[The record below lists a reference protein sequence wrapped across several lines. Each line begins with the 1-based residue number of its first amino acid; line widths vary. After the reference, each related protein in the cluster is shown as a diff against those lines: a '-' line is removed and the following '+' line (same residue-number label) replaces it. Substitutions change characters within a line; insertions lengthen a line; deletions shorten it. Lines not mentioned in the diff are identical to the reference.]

1 MKLKEKYYH
10 KKILNLL
17 KEYNDNFGLLNE
29 SKKEIIMDK
38 LGIKESLAQ
47 VFDEVGKK
55 LSIWLANKF
64 LKYYYDLG
72 VEAKVS
78 TSKKDLIEFAKNR
91 LNQEHSPHTT
101 RMVLSSIMDYI
112 IVGLNG
118 NRSSLEDLPM
128 FEIKRGEPNP
138 NIYKKAKE
146 WHDSL
151 NIGNGTI
158 NYIENAPILIDFRNE
173 NGEGY
178 YWADLGVKS
187 STEEC
192 ERMGHCGRSSY
203 GYLYSLRS
211 DRVIPGGKYKINRSH
226 LTAAIDTDGT
236 LYQLKGPKNSKPKE
250 EYHKY
255 IEPLFYTSG
264 SWDTTGEDNYLIQG
278 FGTEYDAEQDF
289 KLSDLPEATIRKI
302 YNDRPEIF
310 NTRGLKRKLGEM
322 GIIDVEPPQ
331 TRFVL
336 EIDPS
341 DIGRYLD
348 GDTYS
353 TRRYKNS
360 EGKEMVKRESW
371 YEKIISDDVWE
382 SVWDMD
388 FGYDWESTF
397 DTVNPKNKKLI
408 ESIINEWISKSGDEV
423 DEDMSLEEKI
433 KQYDNKNYI
442 RNAITEAVNDVGIN
456 EYINHLRDALKSA
469 LEEYGNVIE
478 FSYETIKIQID
489 LKDYTRKMD
498 EDTLDEYYENCK
510 DDPSCVFKEL
520 LSEGNIDTPK
530 PSFNDNWY
538 PDIDRHI
545 YNQYLTDSLNEI

>member
-29 SKKEIIMDK
+29 SKKEILMDK
-38 LGIKESLAQ
+38 LGLKEDLAQ
-47 VFDEVGKK
+47 VFDEIGKK
-55 LSIWLANKF
+55 LSVWLANKY
-64 LKYYYDLG
+64 LKHFYDD
-72 VEAKVS
+72 AKSQAEPNVPN
-78 TSKKDLIEFAKNR
+78 KDILSAAKNR
-91 LNQEHSPHTT
+91 LNSRLTVYIL
-101 RMVLSSIMDYI
+101 RNVLSEIMDYI
-112 IVGLNG
+112 QVGLNG
-118 NRSSLEDLPM
+118 NKSSLDDLS
-128 FEIKRGEPNP
+128 IVQ
-138 NIYKKAKE
+138 IASLSSQ

-151 NIGNGTI
+151 NIGQGAI

-178 YWADLGVKS
+178 YWADLGVKNS
-187 STEEC
+187 PEEC

-211 DRVIPGGKYKINRSH
+211 DKVLPGGKYKINRSH

-255 IEPLFYTSG
+255 IEPLFYASG

-278 FGTEYDAEQDF
+278 FGSEYASSQDF

-336 EIDPS
+336 ELSPNELGI
-341 DIGRYLD
+341 YLQ

-360 EGKEMVKRESW
+360 EGKEMVERESW
-371 YEKIISDDVWE
+371 YEQIMSDSIWE

-388 FGYDWESTF
+388 FGYDWESIF
-397 DTVNPKNKKLI
+397 DIVNPENKKLI
-408 ESIINEWISKSGDEV
+408 ESIIDEWISKSGDEV

-433 KQYDNKNYI
+433 VQYDDEHYI
-442 RNAITEAVNDVGIN
+442 CNAITDAANDVGIN
-456 EYINHLRDALKSA
+456 EYINHLRDTLKSA

-478 FSYETIKIQID
+478 FSNETIKIQID

-498 EDTLDEYYENCK
+498 EDTLDEYYENCY
-510 DDPSCVFKEL
+510 DNPSCVFNEL
-520 LSEGNIDTPK
+520 LSEGSIDIPK
-530 PSFNDNWY
+530 PRFNDNWY
-538 PDIDRHI
+538 PDINKTE
-545 YNQYLTDSLNEI
+545 YNQLLRERLNEI